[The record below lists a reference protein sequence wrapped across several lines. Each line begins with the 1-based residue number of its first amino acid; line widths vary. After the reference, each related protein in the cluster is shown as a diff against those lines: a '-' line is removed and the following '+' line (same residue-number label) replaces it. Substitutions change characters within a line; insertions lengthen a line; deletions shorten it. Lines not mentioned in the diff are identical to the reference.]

1 MAKLILKFEQAV
13 LKEFPL
19 SQAIVTIGRLPD
31 NLVQIDNLA
40 VSGHHASIHWE
51 TDHYVVE
58 DNNSLNGTY
67 VNNRRVTKTALKND
81 DVVLIGKHT
90 LLFRDE
96 WHEDAARDSSKGE
109 KVVPPVPAMDST
121 VVLDTKQSK
130 DMIARTAD
138 GLESAAAAAPARERI
153 AMLTVMTG
161 KTDQLQYVLS
171 GKLSVIGKSEMA
183 SIKLKGWFA
192 PKVAAV
198 VNRRDNKYYI
208 AASERGVKVKVNEA
222 QIAGQHQLDEG
233 DLIEVAGVKMTFSF
247 TE

>member
-1 MAKLILKFEQAV
+1 MAKLVLTFEAAV

-19 SQAIVTIGRLPD
+19 SQDVVTIGRLPD
-31 NLVQIDNLA
+31 NTVQIDNLA
-40 VSGHHASIHWE
+40 VSGHHAKIYWE

-67 VNNRRVTKTALKND
+67 VNNRRVNKTILNNEDA
-81 DVVLIGKHT
+81 VLVGKHT
-90 LLFRDE
+90 LRFLDE
-96 WHEDAARDSSKGE
+96 WQDAATPQAQAE
-109 KVVPPVPAMDST
+109 KTVPPVPAMDST
-121 VVLDTKQSK
+121 VMLDTRQAK

-138 GLESAAAAAPARERI
+138 GLDESAAAAPARERI
-153 AMLTVMTG
+153 AVLTVMTG

-171 GKLSVIGKSEMA
+171 SKLSVIGKSNMA

-198 VNRRDNKYYI
+198 INRRDSRYFI
-208 AASERGVKVKVNEA
+208 AASEKAVKLKVNDA
-222 QIAGQHQLDEG
+222 QITGQQQLEEG
-233 DLIEVAGVKMTFSF
+233 DLIEVAGVKMSFSF